1 MMVVCRGK
9 NCQVSRACR
18 GVHGT
23 IVDACALSLH
33 TRKNLT
39 ARQRNVFAMFGFSFK
54 FATSCCHLVVSV
66 LASTNS

>member
-23 IVDACALSLH
+23 IVDACALV
-33 TRKNLT
+33 LT